1 MKKGITIRADSEI
14 SRQHTIDLT
23 GINPKLPPS
32 CLNKPT
38 QCLTG
43 SFGSTHEDRSALVV
57 MINRNGYRVTG
68 PTEMQVAGKMHISAV
83 IVSRNVI
90 MYISI
95 FLVSIY
101 CIGCIFIVRSNARA
115 RT

>member
-23 GINPKLPPS
+23 GINPKLQPS

-57 MINRNGYRVTG
+57 MINRNGWSNRD
-68 PTEMQVAGKMHISAV
+68 AGCGQDAHINSH
-83 IVSRNVI
+83 
-90 MYISI
+90 
-95 FLVSIY
+95 
-101 CIGCIFIVRSNARA
+101 C
-115 RT
+115 